1 MPRMIDADARVTVQ
15 SFDVEHEEYNYTE
28 MSVAEALDFATDE
41 GCPPAVDAAPVRH
54 GRWEEKM
61 EHAGYVCCSV
71 CHDCY
76 VEKGWIFNKKWAWC
90 PQCGAR
96 MDGGENNAD
105 G

>member
-1 MPRMIDADARVTVQ
+1 MTRMIDADALIRKIDEHREDGTIANYVRRVLAAT
-15 SFDVEHEEYNYTE
+15 
-28 MSVAEALDFATDE
+28 LDKEPT
-41 GCPPAVDAAPVRH
+41 VDAAPPAH

-76 VEKGWIFNKKWAWC
+76 VEKEWLLNLKWGWC

-96 MDGGENNAD
+96 MDGGEP
-105 G
+105 